1 MGSSG
6 SVTRR
11 RCRRRL
17 LELVVAVA
25 AAMAVV
31 GTALADTVQSDADIV
46 SSGNQTS
53 VNLGTVTPGETRNPT
68 VRFYLTCDG
77 KNHADNGQTV
87 TIGFKASASSA
98 PSGGSVSATAAS
110 IGPTPSSWPDDVATG
125 SGNCGATP
133 PAPLS
138 SAGSDSTVTIVAP
151 TTPGGPYTYTVA
163 WEQAALSPAG
173 NGDSQSITGSVA
185 TITYTLSVA
194 APVTDTDGDGVP
206 DSTDNCPA
214 VANPGQADAD
224 GDGLGNA
231 CDTNA
236 FAPVL
241 GTAATDAN
249 GNEGATLTTSG
260 SFTDADGNGTLTI
273 TKQSGA
279 GTVVDNGNGT
289 WSWSLA
295 TTDNGSGSVVVEATD
310 GEHSVVTDSFDWS
323 AANVAPTGSLGNN
336 GPVGEGSPVTVSFT
350 GQLDPSSADTT
361 AGFHYAFDCD
371 DGDLSAATYAT
382 SGTGASTT
390 CTFPDGPAF
399 EVVRARIID
408 KDDGYTEYTTT
419 VTVNNVKPTVTI
431 DSLSGN
437 GGTACIGGNV
447 VTLGFSWTD
456 PAGTND
462 VYSYDVN
469 WGDGS
474 THSTASSATSP
485 VSGLTHTYAAGGP
498 YTIVVTVND
507 GDLGAGGTADS
518 APFSLLYDV
527 SGVLQPVNDTQA
539 HNDPSVFKYGSTI
552 PVKIRV
558 TDCDGLVVSGLTPQI
573 AVQKLAG
580 TTPSGVDEPIT
591 STSGADTGTTM
602 RYADGIYIYNLAT
615 KSLADASA
623 TYELRI
629 TGPFATVTAQF
640 GTKAK

>member
-1 MGSSG
+1 MGLSG
-6 SVTRR
+6 NVTRR
-11 RCRRRL
+11 RRGRRL

-25 AAMAVV
+25 AAAAFVSAAA
-31 GTALADTVQSDADIV
+31 GDNLKNELTAGGSDTITAGGSTTYRYWIQAT
-46 SSGNQTS
+46 G
-53 VNLGTVTPGETRNPT
+53 G
-68 VRFYLTCDG
+68 TCD
-77 KNHADNGQTV
+77 AANGSAATV
-87 TIGFKASASSA
+87 TINA
-98 PSGGSVSATAAS
+98 PAGVTA
-110 IGPTPSSWPDDVATG
+110 TPSTLVFTQCNTTG
-125 SGNCGATP
+125 NEASPNNTQNVQF
-133 PAPLS
+133 S
-138 SAGSDSTVTIVAP
+138 SSTVGDHAVTA
-151 TTPGGPYTYTVA
+151 TVA
-163 WEQAALSPAG
+163 DTSGTYNTSPAG
-173 NGDSQSITGSVA
+173 F
-185 TITYTLSVA
+185 TLHVVA

-236 FAPVL
+236 FAPAL
-241 GTAATDAN
+241 GTAAADAN

-260 SFTDADGNGTLTI
+260 SFTDGDGNGTLTI
-273 TKQSGA
+273 TKQSGT

-323 AANVAPTGSLGNN
+323 AANVAPTGSLGNS

-390 CTFPDGPAF
+390 CTFPDGPAS